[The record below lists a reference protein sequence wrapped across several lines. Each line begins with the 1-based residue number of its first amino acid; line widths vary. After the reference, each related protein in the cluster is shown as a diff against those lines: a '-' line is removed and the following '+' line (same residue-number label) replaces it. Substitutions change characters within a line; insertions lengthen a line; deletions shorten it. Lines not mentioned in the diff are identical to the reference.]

1 MKLLAL
7 GRLRP
12 GLDAREAI
20 APHARDELRTL
31 WELYGEGVVR
41 EMYSPGGP
49 GAILVLEADSPQHA
63 RAELAKLP
71 LVVNDIIEF
80 ELVELRPLSAIQ
92 MLFS

>member
-1 MKLLAL
+1 VKLLAI

-12 GLDAREAI
+12 GLDARESV
-20 APHARDELRTL
+20 APLARDELRTL

-49 GAILVLEADSPQHA
+49 GAILVLEADSLQHA
-63 RAELAKLP
+63 EAELSKLP
-71 LVVNDIIEF
+71 LVVNGVFDF